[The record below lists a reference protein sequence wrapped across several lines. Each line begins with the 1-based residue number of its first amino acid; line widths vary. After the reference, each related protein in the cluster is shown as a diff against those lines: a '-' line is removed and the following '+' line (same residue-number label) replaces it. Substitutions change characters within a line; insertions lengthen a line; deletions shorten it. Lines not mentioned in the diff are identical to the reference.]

1 MYPFSAVINAHS
13 LGAVCGSTADATRR
27 NRSAA
32 TLVTFRHL
40 RSAADLPHSCTRTPF
55 KTVTYAVL
63 ARLRFSIFLSLPL
76 SLASTVNGHLSDIG
90 RRAGVLSAGL
100 RGKRAAVRVVLERE
114 SEEGMRFAAKV
125 NDIIGDATVG
135 PFLEADVLLDARH
148 VPRPSPSPL
157 LLLSSPFPIR
167 EERKSP
173 KRLQLPSF
181 LSLSLLLLF
190 PHLDAGNTS
199 CRSRYGIRD
208 RIGRTVGRLGERGLN
223 VSRRSAFGNYRS
235 NTRAPCEDL
244 TVEVEERTENLQGR
258 FLSEIEKAEDEER

>member
-1 MYPFSAVINAHS
+1 M
-13 LGAVCGSTADATRR
+13 
-27 NRSAA
+27 
-32 TLVTFRHL
+32 
-40 RSAADLPHSCTRTPF
+40 
-55 KTVTYAVL
+55 
-63 ARLRFSIFLSLPL
+63 
-76 SLASTVNGHLSDIG
+76 
-90 RRAGVLSAGL
+90 LSAGL

-181 LSLSLLLLF
+181 LSLSLFFFFSLTWTL
-190 PHLDAGNTS
+190 
-199 CRSRYGIRD
+199 GIPAAVLVTAYA
-208 RIGRTVGRLGERGLN
+208 IASAVPVGRLGERGLN
-223 VSRRSAFGNYRS
+223 VSRRSAIIDRI
-235 NTRAPCEDL
+235 RAF
-244 TVEVEERTENLQGR
+244 RAR
-258 FLSEIEKAEDEER
+258 I

>member
-1 MYPFSAVINAHS
+1 
-13 LGAVCGSTADATRR
+13 
-27 NRSAA
+27 
-32 TLVTFRHL
+32 
-40 RSAADLPHSCTRTPF
+40 
-55 KTVTYAVL
+55 
-63 ARLRFSIFLSLPL
+63 
-76 SLASTVNGHLSDIG
+76 
-90 RRAGVLSAGL
+90 
-100 RGKRAAVRVVLERE
+100 
-114 SEEGMRFAAKV
+114 MRFAAKV

-208 RIGRTVGRLGERGLN
+208 RIGRTGRQVRRERVERLTAFCVRQLSIEYARSVRGFNGRGRRENRKFARPVSLGDRESGRRGEVGKLLLFE
-223 VSRRSAFGNYRS
+223 
-235 NTRAPCEDL
+235 
-244 TVEVEERTENLQGR
+244 TVEPRA
-258 FLSEIEKAEDEER
+258 S

>member
-1 MYPFSAVINAHS
+1 M
-13 LGAVCGSTADATRR
+13 
-27 NRSAA
+27 
-32 TLVTFRHL
+32 
-40 RSAADLPHSCTRTPF
+40 
-55 KTVTYAVL
+55 
-63 ARLRFSIFLSLPL
+63 
-76 SLASTVNGHLSDIG
+76 
-90 RRAGVLSAGL
+90 LSAGL

-173 KRLQLPSF
+173 KRLQLPSS

-208 RIGRTVGRLGERGLN
+208 RIGRTGRQVRRERVERLT
-223 VSRRSAFGNYRS
+223 AFCNYRS
-235 NTRAPCEDL
+235 NTREDL

>member
-1 MYPFSAVINAHS
+1 
-13 LGAVCGSTADATRR
+13 
-27 NRSAA
+27 
-32 TLVTFRHL
+32 
-40 RSAADLPHSCTRTPF
+40 
-55 KTVTYAVL
+55 
-63 ARLRFSIFLSLPL
+63 
-76 SLASTVNGHLSDIG
+76 
-90 RRAGVLSAGL
+90 
-100 RGKRAAVRVVLERE
+100 
-114 SEEGMRFAAKV
+114 MRFAAKV

-208 RIGRTVGRLGERGLN
+208 RIGRTGRQVRRERVERLTAFCVRQLSIEYARSVRGFNGRGRRENRKFARPVSLGDREGGRRGEVGKLLLFE
-223 VSRRSAFGNYRS
+223 
-235 NTRAPCEDL
+235 
-244 TVEVEERTENLQGR
+244 TVEPRA
-258 FLSEIEKAEDEER
+258 S

>member
-208 RIGRTVGRLGERGLN
+208 RIGRTGRQVRRERVERLT
-223 VSRRSAFGNYRS
+223 AFCNCRS
-235 NTRAPCEDL
+235 NTRVPCEDL